1 MQLNKDKGVVVL
13 KNIFKVGIVTATLM
27 LSYSG
32 CTKKHDSKALDK
44 VFEDTSVNAV
54 EKLRIKEGEVKIGK
68 LFISLEQKKKLST
81 ILEELSDIDKKIY
94 YYQGQDI
101 EIGGIRNLKVD
112 SFESFNRVLKSITN
126 YELEITKNKLFA
138 DLPKVVELKEVKQ
151 STVLDEIQVG
161 QNSLVLPSKL
171 LSSISNYANGWKIDY
186 RNNVKDSINDSD
198 IIDFKGSAREFI
210 NFYAKVNDLFVDW
223 DYSQKTIT
231 FSKYKQK
238 ILRLQTPNEKYKFK
252 NTIDISLN
260 NNSNSSES
268 SSSSSSSGSGSSGV
282 ELTASYDIIENFK
295 KVITTIIPQN
305 SENEY
310 INIIEDTG
318 HIAVSTTPQKM
329 LQIEDMVK
337 QLNKDAFKQVYIKT
351 TLIETDLSNQFQNGI
366 NWSYV
371 KDSINSVTNTGSAL
385 VAGVNSQVAS
395 LDTTLGTGSFLKYR
409 SNIKDIGAIVKL
421 LNTFGDTAV
430 SFQGSGVTTNNIPII
445 YNLSNTQGY
454 ISEFKI
460 EGVGD
465 NIVVA
470 PTQDSV
476 TGGTYLYIKPSLKD
490 DTITLSLQAVTS
502 RINPFIRQDFQNG
515 QYVQSKDIVQKNFSQ
530 NVNLKSGEKII
541 IGGIVQKSIQS
552 SYEGLSPDQNFVGSS
567 LLGVK
572 DKAHSSKEIAIMI
585 EVEEI

>member
-1 MQLNKDKGVVVL
+1 MVKKVL
-13 KNIFKVGIVTATLM
+13 YSVACASLIFAVA
-27 LSYSG
+27 G
-32 CTKKHDSKALDK
+32 CTPKHDSKALDK
-44 VFEDTSVNAV
+44 VFEDESVNAID
-54 EKLRIKEGEVKIGK
+54 KLRGKESEIKIAKQYV
-68 LFISLEQKKKLST
+68 SLEQKKKLST

-126 YELEITKNKLFA
+126 YELEITKNKLFV
-138 DLPKVVELKEVKQ
+138 DLPKVVELREVVQ

-186 RNNVKDSINDSD
+186 KNSIKTEINNSD

-210 NFYAKVNDLFVDW
+210 NFYAKANNYFVDW
-223 DYSQKTIT
+223 DYTNKTIT
-231 FSKYKQK
+231 FSKFKQK

-252 NTIDISLN
+252 NNIDISLN
-260 NNSNSSES
+260 NSSDS
-268 SSSSSSSGSGSSGV
+268 SSSNNTSSSSGSNDSGV
-282 ELTASYDIIENFK
+282 QLNASYDIIENFK

-305 SENEY
+305 NENEY
-310 INIIEDTG
+310 VNLIEDTG

-329 LQIEDMVK
+329 LQIEEMVK

-371 KDSINSVTNTGSAL
+371 KDSINTATNTGSSL
-385 VAGVNSQVAS
+385 VAGVNSQVAT
-395 LDTTLGTGSFLKYR
+395 LDTNLSSGSFLKYR

-430 SFQGSGVTTNNIPII
+430 SFQGSGVTTNNIPVI

-460 EGVGD
+460 EGIGENV
-465 NIVVA
+465 VVA

-476 TGGTYLYIKPSLKD
+476 TGGVYLYVKPSLKD
-490 DTITLSLQAVTS
+490 DTITLSLQVVTS
-502 RINPFIRQDFQNG
+502 RINPFIKQEFQNG
-515 QYVQSKDIVQKNFSQ
+515 QYVQSKDVVQKNFSQ

-541 IGGIVQKSIQS
+541 IGGIVQKTVQN
-552 SYEGLSPDQNFVGSS
+552 SYEGISPDQNFMGSS

-572 DKAHSSKEIAIMI
+572 DKAYQTKEIAIMI